1 MTSTCGTTGGRRRR
15 TTLVRG
21 RSCTTASS
29 GRIRTRAGAKMGW
42 FIHAFV
48 YLCVNAG
55 LALLA
60 LSHGRDWYAYP
71 LLGWGLGL
79 ALHGAA
85 VWLMGPGA
93 HWRERLVERE
103 RALLARR
110 N

>member
-1 MTSTCGTTGGRRRR
+1 MNTTHTPDRLERLARK
-15 TTLVRG
+15 
-21 RSCTTASS
+21 
-29 GRIRTRAGAKMGW
+29 RAGAKMGW

-48 YLCVNAG
+48 YVCVNAG

-60 LSHGRDWYAYP
+60 LNHGRDWYAYP

-93 HWRERLVERE
+93 GLHERMVDAELRRLRENG
-103 RALLARR
+103 RR
-110 N
+110 D